1 MRAVYLLVML
11 ELGWIVGGMTNG
23 GVTTDNISIFD
34 PQAQSQN
41 REEANETANVEEA
54 NAYIEVATQFSEGV
68 SNVLSDT
75 KMTKLTKIFESAP
88 MLGAVMGFVSI
99 FVTDSTTLA
108 LNQIKDKLEDIDGQL
123 TALSLKID
131 SLENTVKLEHFL
143 TRIATDYSK
152 INAAHTAYRSF
163 VAKNSPHNRDHIK
176 DFYADYEL
184 LKRPILSLYENV
196 NGEGITGNRLSDQ
209 LYDATAGH
217 YMDIFAF
224 YMRIQTV
231 IARGIAVWTL
241 GCQLSEG
248 EDCVEHGYQLMG
260 PHGKEYHKTFSTNFQ
275 DTLRKCRENYENNR
289 QKEIDTLTWDN
300 RAESNKNMADIIGN
314 FVRAKYFWKDQTVLV
329 YNAEE
334 KYCSLCL
341 ATNGY
346 TRQNH
351 HEKSVV
357 ILDSDVLPNPFNP
370 LSYRTVPYEFMHPVN
385 LFENWNTLDFY
396 NEAMRAKNP
405 AQTIQD
411 KLMRRLSNTDKDV
424 PTSKTA
430 IVISFL
436 KRKWRYG
443 SKAGIGPT
451 VKTSTTELGWSL
463 GKNGVYLGWGG
474 AKGQAYESGST
485 AIVEFDAYFNY
496 FLQLDGVATTKS
508 KNHLC
513 YV

>member
-108 LNQIKDKLEDIDGQL
+108 LNEIKAKLEDIDGQL

-143 TRIATDYSK
+143 TRIASDYSK
-152 INAAHTAYRSF
+152 INAAHTAYLSF
-163 VAKNSPHNRDHIK
+163 VANNSPHNRDHIK
-176 DFYADYEL
+176 DFYEDNEL

-241 GCQLSEG
+241 GCQLSE
-248 EDCVEHGYQLMG
+248 EKIVWSMVIN
-260 PHGKEYHKTFSTNFQ
+260 SWA
-275 DTLRKCRENYENNR
+275 
-289 QKEIDTLTWDN
+289 LTE
-300 RAESNKNMADIIGN
+300 R
-314 FVRAKYFWKDQTVLV
+314 
-329 YNAEE
+329 
-334 KYCSLCL
+334 
-341 ATNGY
+341 
-346 TRQNH
+346 
-351 HEKSVV
+351 
-357 ILDSDVLPNPFNP
+357 
-370 LSYRTVPYEFMHPVN
+370 
-385 LFENWNTLDFY
+385 NT
-396 NEAMRAKNP
+396 
-405 AQTIQD
+405 I
-411 KLMRRLSNTDKDV
+411 RLSPQTFK
-424 PTSKTA
+424 
-430 IVISFL
+430 IL
-436 KRKWRYG
+436 
-443 SKAGIGPT
+443 
-451 VKTSTTELGWSL
+451 
-463 GKNGVYLGWGG
+463 
-474 AKGQAYESGST
+474 
-485 AIVEFDAYFNY
+485 
-496 FLQLDGVATTKS
+496 
-508 KNHLC
+508 
-513 YV
+513 

>member
-1 MRAVYLLVML
+1 MRAVYLLVMM

-23 GVTTDNISIFD
+23 GVTTGDITILD

-41 REEANETANVEEA
+41 RDEANEAA
-54 NAYIEVATQFSEGV
+54 IKAQAYIEVATQFADVV
-68 SNVLSDT
+68 SNILSDT

-99 FVTDSTTLA
+99 FVTDATTKA
-108 LNQIKDKLEDIDGQL
+108 LNEIKAKLEDIDGQL

-163 VAKNSPHNRDHIK
+163 VAKNSSHNRDHIK
-176 DFYADYEL
+176 DFYADNEL

-300 RAESNKNMADIIGN
+300 RGTSNKNMADIIGN

-385 LFENWNTLDFY
+385 LFGNNWNTPNFY
-396 NEAMRAKNP
+396 NEAMREENP

-436 KRKWRYG
+436 KRKWQH
-443 SKAGIGPT
+443 SKLNIDPT
-451 VKTSTTELGWSL
+451 VKTSTTEVGWSL